1 MKTRIA
7 STVALAA
14 ALALGATG
22 CGLIAPQSTLEAYAP
37 SDGIDVNLA
46 GVDLRNVML
55 IADESGDNFNVV
67 FAAVN
72 RTGDDVDL
80 TIKFVG
86 EGSKNASAD
95 FTIPEGSSL
104 FGSPD
109 GEEVP
114 VLVTLPGLKPG
125 ATIDA
130 YFQVAGSDEKQAAVT
145 VLDGTLAEYRDYVL
159 PANFSQTADETE
171 SELETGAADDEA
183 SQSKTG
189 DDTTETAE

>member
-14 ALALGATG
+14 AIALGATG
-22 CGLIAPQSTLEAYAP
+22 CGLLAPQSTLEAYAP
-37 SDGIDVNLA
+37 SDGVDVNLT
-46 GVDLRNVML
+46 GLDLRNVML

-67 FAAVN
+67 FGAVN
-72 RTGDDVDL
+72 HTGDDLDL

-95 FTIPEGSSL
+95 FTVPAGSSL

-109 GEEVP
+109 GEQVP

-125 ATIDA
+125 ATINA
-130 YFQVAGSDEKQAAVT
+130 YFQLAGADEKQTAVT

-159 PANFSQTADETE
+159 PANFSQAEDETE
-171 SELETGAADDEA
+171 AELKQGAEDENA
-183 SQSKTG
+183 SQSKIG
-189 DDTTETAE
+189 DDTESAE

>member
-14 ALALGATG
+14 AIALGATG

-37 SDGIDVNLA
+37 SDGVDVNLT
-46 GVDLRNVML
+46 GLDLRNVML

-67 FAAVN
+67 FGAVN
-72 RTGDDVDL
+72 HGADDVDL

-86 EGSKNASAD
+86 EGSKNASAE
-95 FTIPEGSSL
+95 FTVPSGSSL

-109 GEEVP
+109 GDQVP
-114 VLVTLPGLKPG
+114 VLVSLPGLKPG

-130 YFQVAGSDEKQAAVT
+130 YFQTSGSDEKQTAVT

-159 PANFSQTADETE
+159 PSGFSQEEDETA
-171 SELETGAADDEA
+171 SELEQGAADENA
-183 SQSKTG
+183 SQSKTA
-189 DDTTETAE
+189 DDTEAAE